1 MSELDLGSRPGAD
14 AIDAWVADKT
24 RGRIKKMAE
33 ALGLPDPAAATVM
46 MNAVH
51 FKGDWT
57 TKFDSDSTGPG
68 EFTLPGGAVL
78 SVPMMSRRRDFIVA
92 EGQAE
97 TGGIADGAPAF
108 LIVRLPHGE
117 DQRFAMDVLL
127 AEAGVSIG
135 DFVAALD
142 PGALQA
148 AAAAM
153 AEQEAYLVM
162 PRFELEYEASP
173 ELDEALVNLG
183 MGIPTHPSHRP
194 FASRPVAEPRA
205 AQDLHPGR
213 RGT

>member
-1 MSELDLGSRPGAD
+1 
-14 AIDAWVADKT
+14 VADKT

-33 ALGLPDPAAATVM
+33 ALGLPDPAAATGL

-57 TKFDSDSTGPG
+57 TKFDSESTGPG
-68 EFTLPGGAVL
+68 EFTLPGGAVV

-92 EGQAE
+92 EGQAG
-97 TGGIADGAPAF
+97 TGGIGDGGPAF
-108 LIVRLPHGE
+108 LIVRLPYGE

-162 PRFELEYEASP
+162 PRFEPGVQGQPGTRRGSCQPWDGDRL
-173 ELDEALVNLG
+173 LTRFAL
-183 MGIPTHPSHRP
+183 HRP